1 MSYWKPVI
9 KREMHTIHTHAQ
21 THIHMQRTSS
31 KNDLE
36 YEPQTCMHTYSIL
49 SVVIFFCVLIE

>member
-1 MSYWKPVI
+1 
-9 KREMHTIHTHAQ
+9 MHTIHTHAQ

-36 YEPQTCMHTYSIL
+36 YEPQTCMHTYSIQ
-49 SVVIFFCVLIE
+49 SVVISFFMWIE